1 MDDLQFDKRVWSL
14 HEALHW
20 IAFGRHDVPATED
33 SATRFEQAEVGLL
46 GEWQDG
52 NISPRGCEKG
62 SGTPQEIP
70 RDFSTK
76 AEFEPIGNS
85 IYQEGW
91 GQPEPRWKEVCFF
104 RADVLALWPDIPWP
118 DQSAPQMQEAP
129 EPSDKKEKPP
139 AKRKRN
145 VEADAKLRSRI
156 EMVFAMAKTEWP
168 NKSKRPGIKT
178 MAKHLVEKN
187 NKKKHGF
194 SFETLRQILRG
205 TYPALERLKIRGL

>member
-76 AEFEPIGNS
+76 AEFDSIGNS

-104 RADVLALWPDIPWP
+104 RADVLALWPDTPWP
-118 DQSAPQMQEAP
+118 DQSAPQAHDAQ
-129 EPSDKKEKPP
+129 PSTP
-139 AKRKRN
+139 AKADQAQTDNDLKDWFVNIYVPAHKDDSPNPTRDAALSAAKPEFANYCDQTHLRHDLRKIWRAHAPK
-145 VEADAKLRSRI
+145 EWKKTGPR
-156 EMVFAMAKTEWP
+156 AKTEQIIP
-168 NKSKRPGIKT
+168 
-178 MAKHLVEKN
+178 AK
-187 NKKKHGF
+187 
-194 SFETLRQILRG
+194 
-205 TYPALERLKIRGL
+205 